1 METPFGVY
9 ILLCKNGKF
18 YTGFTTNIDK
28 RLIAHRKG
36 QVAFTRNKL
45 PLQLIHLSLF
55 KNKRKAYDFE
65 RYLKTGSGVAFRNRH
80 LI

>member
-1 METPFGVY
+1 METPFVVY

-28 RLIAHRKG
+28 RLISHRKG
-36 QVAFTRNKL
+36 EVTFTKNKL

>member
-9 ILLCKNGKF
+9 ILLCENGKF
-18 YTGFTTNIDK
+18 YTGFTTNISK
-28 RLIAHRKG
+28 RLIAHRTG
-36 QVAFTRNKL
+36 EVTFTKNKL

-55 KNKRKAYDFE
+55 KNKQKAYDFE
-65 RYLKTGSGVAFRNRH
+65 RYLKSGSGVAFRNRH